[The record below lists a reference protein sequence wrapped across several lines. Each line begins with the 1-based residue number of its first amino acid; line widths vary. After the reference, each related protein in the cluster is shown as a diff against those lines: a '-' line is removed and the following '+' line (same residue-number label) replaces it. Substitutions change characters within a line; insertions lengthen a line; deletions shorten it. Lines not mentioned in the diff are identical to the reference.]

1 MRNALKL
8 LPALALATLPFG
20 PLQAEDATSPETVV
34 AVVNGKEIT
43 LGHMMILYANLPQQY
58 QQIPVAQLFDGILEQ
73 LIQQEALAQHFD
85 GTPPASVTL
94 SLQNEERALLAASE
108 IAGMLEG
115 VTSDEAVQ
123 AAYDAQYA
131 NAEGE
136 REWNASH
143 ILVETEAEAKA
154 IREVLEDGADFAE
167 VAKTSSTGPSG
178 PSGGELGWFQAG
190 QMVPDFETAVT
201 ALEAGE
207 ISEPVQ
213 TQFGWHVIKLNETR
227 IAEAPTLEEVRGQIV
242 SELEGQAIE
251 EHVKSLT
258 DEAEIERP
266 DLSGVDPAA
275 LQQLDALD

>member
-227 IAEAPTLEEVRGQIV
+227 IAEAPTLDEVRGQIV

-258 DEAEIERP
+258 DAAEIERP

>member
-1 MRNALKL
+1 MHASHFCKR
-8 LPALALATLPFG
+8 T
-20 PLQAEDATSPETVV
+20 DAKRQDKIVIAQS
-34 AVVNGKEIT
+34 
-43 LGHMMILYANLPQQY
+43 LSY
-58 QQIPVAQLFDGILEQ
+58 Q
-73 LIQQEALAQHFD
+73 LAQHFD

-258 DEAEIERP
+258 DAAEIERP